1 MSTGTL
7 PLPEVLA
14 PDALQPAEPEG
25 PRRRP
30 WARLL
35 DLGAGS
41 GAVMAW
47 PVGLFVLITCFVV
60 ADLAADLSSDYGL
73 LHLGVE
79 TVAVLICLGGTWGT
93 GHHLRAALRRSSE
106 LEERL
111 TASRAETARWRRE
124 AEALAGGLGSMLD
137 GQFDRWELTAAQRE
151 VALLIL
157 KGLSHR
163 EIAEL
168 RQTAEHTV
176 RNQALAIYRKAGI
189 SSRAEM
195 AAFFIEDLLLPR
207 GRTARAVRG
216 VATGTDA

>member
-1 MSTGTL
+1 MSTGTM
-7 PLPEVLA
+7 PLPEILA
-14 PDALQPAEPEG
+14 PTALPPAGPEA

-30 WARLL
+30 LARLF

-41 GAVMAW
+41 TSAMAW

-60 ADLAADLSSDYGL
+60 ADLAADLASDYGAI
-73 LHLGVE
+73 HLGVE
-79 TVAVLICLGGTWGT
+79 TFAVLVCLAGTWGT
-93 GHHLRAALRRSSE
+93 GHQLRAALLRGRD
-106 LEERL
+106 LEDRL
-111 TASRAETARWRRE
+111 AGSRADAQRWRGE

-137 GQFDRWELTAAQRE
+137 GQFDRWELTGAQRE
-151 VALLIL
+151 VALLLL

-207 GRTARAVRG
+207 GRTARAMRG
-216 VATGTDA
+216 ATGTDA